1 MLNLTMKLV
10 FFWMGCVH
18 VQRVGGRPK
27 SHTQD
32 DKNVQ
37 LLTEVIG
44 NDDSESGEQRA
55 EEDSRAG

>member
-1 MLNLTMKLV
+1 
-10 FFWMGCVH
+10 MGCVH